1 MFRSI
6 LTSLRSLLPS
16 RPGYSQYGEDRILEA
31 FLPQNNGKYVDIGS
45 GRPKRHSNT
54 YLFYRKGWS
63 GVCVDANPINGR
75 LHRLLR
81 PRDRVIT
88 AFCSSS
94 EGASREFYVTHPW
107 QYSSGDNE
115 RINWILENGV
125 KVKKVI
131 NVPTTS
137 IERLNLDG
145 QLGEP
150 SFLSIDVEGFEIE
163 VLKGINWSLFKPTAI
178 CIESLGYVGTDPIHQ
193 LLTKHGYEQVANAV
207 ISRIFVLKSYGAF
220 PRL

>member
-1 MFRSI
+1 
-6 LTSLRSLLPS
+6 
-16 RPGYSQYGEDRILEA
+16 
-31 FLPQNNGKYVDIGS
+31 
-45 GRPKRHSNT
+45 
-54 YLFYRKGWS
+54 
-63 GVCVDANPINGR
+63 VDANPINGR

-94 EGASREFYVTHPW
+94 EGATREFYVTQPW
-107 QYSSGDNE
+107 QYSSGDDE
-115 RINWILENGV
+115 RIKWIRENGIR
-125 KVKKVI
+125 VKKVI
-131 NVPTTS
+131 RVPTTS
-137 IERLNLDG
+137 IEQMNVDG

-178 CIESLGYVGTDPIHQ
+178 CIESLGSTGSHRINE
-193 LLTKHGYEQVANAV
+193 LLAKHGYEQVANAV

>member
-1 MFRSI
+1 M
-6 LTSLRSLLPS
+6 
-16 RPGYSQYGEDRILEA
+16 
-31 FLPQNNGKYVDIGS
+31 
-45 GRPKRHSNT
+45 
-54 YLFYRKGWS
+54 
-63 GVCVDANPINGR
+63 DANPLNGR

-94 EGASREFYVTHPW
+94 EGVSKEFFVTQPW
-107 QYSSGDNE
+107 QYSSGDDE
-115 RINWILENGV
+115 RIDWIRENGI
-125 KVKKVI
+125 KVKRVL

-178 CIESLGYVGTDPIHQ
+178 CIESLGYTGSDQINQ
-193 LLTKHGYEQVANAV
+193 LLAKHGYEQVANAV
-207 ISRIFVLKSYGAF
+207 ISRIFVLKSYGTF